1 MFESKDSKLMA
12 YVLELSSFSLNEL
25 SSSNKISKDFGNV
38 IKQFTLLTSIEFLLS
53 RTTFNEFSSLT
64 SIELGTLIFPLR
76 FGI

>member
-53 RTTFNEFSSLT
+53 RITFNEFSSLT